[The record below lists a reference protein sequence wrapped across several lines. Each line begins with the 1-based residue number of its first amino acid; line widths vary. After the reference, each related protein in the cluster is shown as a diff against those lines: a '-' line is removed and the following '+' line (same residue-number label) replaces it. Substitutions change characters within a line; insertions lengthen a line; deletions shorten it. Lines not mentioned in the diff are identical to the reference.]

1 MKEQD
6 NKRNT
11 MYERIPEVARLNKVP
26 GFNPLQF
33 LRPVISEKTQERLLK
48 LDLRYQKLWFRLAHP
63 KGKMKLNA
71 LRITDQMAIFEAQVF
86 FDRSDNEPISNFIA
100 SLTREENPDYIKA
113 AQEKALN
120 TALADAGFGLQF
132 ADVSVGK
139 EGEDYGCIIPAED
152 VQAKETATKAEV
164 PVNAVRAEAEPK
176 PVSSGEVSMERAA
189 VQQKP
194 AAIAGEMLLTA
205 SKEQQVVH
213 EKQAAPADK
222 LPASLA
228 ESQSLP
234 VTVSIE
240 NSKTENPPVMQFAG
254 EVKEQSLP
262 VAAATEAAKT
272 ESLPVT
278 SEAGRT
284 TSESLPVTPAAGEPK
299 EKNLPIASAAKTAPE
314 GSLPASSSAPTR
326 QEPSQTA
333 ETTDENKTV
342 SFARPLT
349 AAAATASELPVSAS
363 GQRETPAA
371 EAAVPAME
379 QDKTAAAPRY
389 TADMP
394 VEEIIARMTYEEA
407 QAVRVDKGV
416 CEGWTVGDVADKRTP
431 SLKFYVY
438 GNGSNNILRA
448 AAKIMLD
455 SLAGQKAS

>member
-1 MKEQD
+1 MKEQE
-6 NKRNT
+6 NKKNT

-132 ADVSVGK
+132 ADVSVGR

-152 VQAKETATKAEV
+152 VQAKEAATKVEI

-176 PVSSGEVSMERAA
+176 PVSNGEVSMERAA
-189 VQQKP
+189 VQKKP
-194 AAIAGEMLLTA
+194 AETAGEILPAA
-205 SKEQQVVH
+205 SMEQQVVH

-234 VTVSIE
+234 V
-240 NSKTENPPVMQFAG
+240 
-254 EVKEQSLP
+254 
-262 VAAATEAAKT
+262 AAATEAVKT

-284 TSESLPVTPAAGEPK
+284 SSESLPVTPAAGEPK
-299 EKNLPIASAAKTAPE
+299 EENLPIASAAKTAPE
-314 GSLPASSSAPTR
+314 DSLPASSSAPTR

-342 SFARPLT
+342 LFARPLT

-363 GQRETPAA
+363 EQRETPAA
-371 EAAVPAME
+371 EAAVPTME

-389 TADMP
+389 TADMS